1 MPRFRLFHLT
11 LRRRTALYF
20 SIGLTAVILSTL
32 LITRYFF
39 LYSIN
44 ELEDLELERA
54 NKQAFSVIQ
63 MMTRQ
68 LEERSYD
75 WAYWDDT
82 YQLFTERNI
91 EEYRELNLF
100 QDSLDTLGLD
110 LMAFVTVQGELIES
124 LVRDDSAVISPDLVT
139 QAVQNQNVQSHLHEM
154 RRQLDGKQKSLSG
167 LERIG
172 ERIWLFSLTPVRNS
186 EGSSAVA
193 GWLIWGQ
200 DLSSRFPGGF
210 ADILS
215 SDNELDV
222 VMPGYAIPSEAHAT
236 GADKWL
242 QKNALYLT
250 AWTPV
255 TDLAD
260 HKIAYLKTQQP
271 RVYYQKG
278 SDLFVYLIA
287 VVSSVTGLIAV
298 ATFFLFNNRISTRFA
313 DFEQTVMQLFSK
325 YQLEDLSS
333 RRSDEL
339 ERITQLV
346 EVLAENTSL
355 TEGKLNDTLQ
365 KLDALYQ
372 NRSIGM
378 LLVVDGEIIDVN
390 QAAAQLLGY
399 NKQDLLNQELRCICA
414 EDQQGCSEEKI
425 KHAAENGKTRF
436 EALMRAKGERKIE
449 CLVELTPIHHENQQ
463 ALMISLSD
471 LSEQKKQER
480 MIKDLVG
487 RDPLSGLYNRPAIL
501 AKLDQLIETEPA
513 RFSFLYISIEKLKQI
528 SEVYGHLV
536 FDDAVKLVASV
547 FGRAL
552 KGFEVGRISEFE
564 FIAIIPEGEQYDE
577 ALMGANRFMDIL
589 AKTREVSGIEL
600 DLNSKVAVI
609 DPSLSDQPLG
619 YLLQAAAYTIQTY
632 HHDRVTEVIQITKA
646 TADKAQHALMI
657 SRDIVTAVREN
668 AIIAYYQ
675 PIVDTESGKVGGFE
689 ALARWIHPELGFV
702 SPEIFIHL
710 AEQNQLIVELGESI
724 VRQACRF
731 LSTLNR
737 QREEA
742 GLLPLSVHVNLSA
755 IHFYHARLPAYLRQ
769 VMAEFDIAPGLL
781 VVEIT
786 ESTLLGIESETL
798 DRMTEIKSLG
808 VQLAL
813 DDFGTGYS
821 SFSTLCS
828 FPLDIVKLDKSYID
842 QLENNDRARTLI
854 RSIAGMA
861 KELGLTTVA
870 EGVETAS
877 QLRKLKTWNID
888 EIQGYYFYKPLPE
901 QEAMEKFC
909 GDSRNQVAS

>member
-298 ATFFLFNNRISTRFA
+298 ATFFLFNNRISTRF
-313 DFEQTVMQLFSK
+313 
-325 YQLEDLSS
+325 
-333 RRSDEL
+333 
-339 ERITQLV
+339 
-346 EVLAENTSL
+346 
-355 TEGKLNDTLQ
+355 
-365 KLDALYQ
+365 
-372 NRSIGM
+372 
-378 LLVVDGEIIDVN
+378 
-390 QAAAQLLGY
+390 
-399 NKQDLLNQELRCICA
+399 
-414 EDQQGCSEEKI
+414 
-425 KHAAENGKTRF
+425 

-501 AKLDQLIETEPA
+501 AKLDQLIETEPT

-536 FDDAVKLVASV
+536 FDDVVKHVASV
-547 FGRAL
+547 FGKAL
-552 KGFEVGRISEFE
+552 NGFDVGRISEFE
-564 FIAIIPEGEQYDE
+564 FIAIIPEGKQYDE

-589 AKTREVSGIEL
+589 AKAREVSGIEL

-702 SPEIFIHL
+702 SPEIFVHL

>member
-44 ELEDLELERA
+44 ELEDLELESA

-63 MMTRQ
+63 MMARQ

-82 YQLFTERNI
+82 YHLFTERNI
-91 EEYRELNLF
+91 EEYRERNLF
-100 QDSLDTLGLD
+100 QDTLDTLGLD

-167 LERIG
+167 LERIAG
-172 ERIWLFSLTPVRNS
+172 RIWLLSLTPVRNS

-298 ATFFLFNNRISTRFA
+298 ATFFLFNNRISTRF
-313 DFEQTVMQLFSK
+313 
-325 YQLEDLSS
+325 
-333 RRSDEL
+333 
-339 ERITQLV
+339 
-346 EVLAENTSL
+346 
-355 TEGKLNDTLQ
+355 
-365 KLDALYQ
+365 
-372 NRSIGM
+372 
-378 LLVVDGEIIDVN
+378 
-390 QAAAQLLGY
+390 
-399 NKQDLLNQELRCICA
+399 
-414 EDQQGCSEEKI
+414 
-425 KHAAENGKTRF
+425 

-501 AKLDQLIETEPA
+501 AKLDQLIETEPT

-536 FDDAVKLVASV
+536 FDDVVKHVASV
-547 FGRAL
+547 FGKAL
-552 KGFEVGRISEFE
+552 NGFDVGRISEFE
-564 FIAIIPEGEQYDE
+564 FIAIIPEGKQYDE

-589 AKTREVSGIEL
+589 AKAREVSGIEL

-702 SPEIFIHL
+702 SPEIFVHL

>member
-44 ELEDLELERA
+44 ELEDLELESA

-63 MMTRQ
+63 MMARQ

-82 YQLFTERNI
+82 YHLFTERNI

-124 LVRDDSAVISPDLVT
+124 LVRNDSAVISPELAKQV
-139 QAVQNQNVQSHLHEM
+139 VQNQSVQSHLREM
-154 RRQLDGKQKSLSG
+154 RRQLDGKQKSLAG
-167 LERIG
+167 LERIAG
-172 ERIWLFSLTPVRNS
+172 RIWLLSLTPVRNS

-215 SDNELDV
+215 SENGLDV

-298 ATFFLFNNRISTRFA
+298 ATFFLFNNRISTRF
-313 DFEQTVMQLFSK
+313 
-325 YQLEDLSS
+325 
-333 RRSDEL
+333 
-339 ERITQLV
+339 
-346 EVLAENTSL
+346 
-355 TEGKLNDTLQ
+355 
-365 KLDALYQ
+365 
-372 NRSIGM
+372 
-378 LLVVDGEIIDVN
+378 
-390 QAAAQLLGY
+390 
-399 NKQDLLNQELRCICA
+399 
-414 EDQQGCSEEKI
+414 
-425 KHAAENGKTRF
+425 

-501 AKLDQLIETEPA
+501 AKLDQLIETEPT

-536 FDDAVKLVASV
+536 FDDVVKHVASV
-547 FGRAL
+547 FGKAL
-552 KGFEVGRISEFE
+552 NGFDVGRISEFE
-564 FIAIIPEGEQYDE
+564 FIAIIPEGKQYDE

-589 AKTREVSGIEL
+589 AKAREVSGIEL

-668 AIIAYYQ
+668 AIIVYYQ
-675 PIVDTESGKVGGFE
+675 PIVDTESGKVSGFE

-702 SPEIFIHL
+702 SPEIFVHL

>member
-1 MPRFRLFHLT
+1 MPRFRLLHLT

-20 SIGLTAVILSTL
+20 CLGLVGVILSTL

-63 MMTRQ
+63 MMARQ
-68 LEERSYD
+68 LEERSFD

-124 LVRDDSAVISPDLVT
+124 LVRDDSAVISPELAKQV
-139 QAVQNQNVQSHLHEM
+139 VQNQSVQSHLREM
-154 RRQLDGKQKSLSG
+154 RRQLDGKQKSLAG

-200 DLSSRFPGGF
+200 DLSSRFPSGF

-215 SDNELDV
+215 SENGLDV

-298 ATFFLFNNRISTRFA
+298 ATFFLFNNRISTRF
-313 DFEQTVMQLFSK
+313 
-325 YQLEDLSS
+325 
-333 RRSDEL
+333 
-339 ERITQLV
+339 
-346 EVLAENTSL
+346 
-355 TEGKLNDTLQ
+355 
-365 KLDALYQ
+365 
-372 NRSIGM
+372 
-378 LLVVDGEIIDVN
+378 
-390 QAAAQLLGY
+390 
-399 NKQDLLNQELRCICA
+399 
-414 EDQQGCSEEKI
+414 
-425 KHAAENGKTRF
+425 

-501 AKLDQLIETEPA
+501 AKLDQLIETEPT

-536 FDDAVKLVASV
+536 FDDVVKHVASV
-547 FGRAL
+547 FGKAL
-552 KGFEVGRISEFE
+552 NGFDVGRISEFE
-564 FIAIIPEGEQYDE
+564 FIAIIPEGKQYDE